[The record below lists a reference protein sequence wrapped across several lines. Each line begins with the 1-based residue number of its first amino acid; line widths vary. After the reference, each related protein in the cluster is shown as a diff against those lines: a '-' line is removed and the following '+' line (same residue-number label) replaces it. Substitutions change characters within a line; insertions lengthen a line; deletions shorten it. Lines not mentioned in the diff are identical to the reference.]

1 MKVEKL
7 LPEVYYKESRDFAYV
22 GRLIEFALNY
32 MKSAADCIDNNL
44 KSEYENSNLIDLW
57 IDTLGFDSK
66 HVYTNRDL
74 VILASAFYD
83 LLQNKGNIRSI
94 ELAIRLILNAQ
105 GIRIDLTDNELC
117 VFDTKKMELQVN
129 VPDNVTD
136 LILIEDIFNYI
147 LPVGVVYKFIRVGGN
162 NAKHLTKVQ
171 LNTKSSSIVSAIVDT
186 DGNIQGG
193 IFDTDLGIVESESLG
208 TGSGAHGSKG
218 EAPGS
223 IYSGLVVT
231 ELPKSDSN

>member
-7 LPEVYYKESRDFAYV
+7 LPEVYYKESRDFAYA

-74 VILASAFYD
+74 VILASAFYE

-117 VFDTKKMELQVN
+117 VFDTKRMELQIN

-147 LPVGVVYKFIRVGGN
+147 LPVGVVYKFIRVSGN
-162 NAKHLTKVQ
+162 NAKHLTKVN

-186 DGNIQGG
+186 DGNITGG
-193 IFDTDLGIVESESLG
+193 IFDTDLGIVESEGLG